1 MTQHDENIVLA
12 RQYAD
17 DCYQTLIEEN
27 AYAWMG
33 KALQLEMLYLLY
45 DEYFDQ
51 KLKELQNEAD

>member
-33 KALQLEMLYLLY
+33 KAYQLDTLHRLY
-45 DEYFDQ
+45 DDYFNQ
-51 KLKELQNEAD
+51 KLKELNDETD